1 MNIGKDVDYGI
12 HTTIPDFWRIMVDQ
26 YGDDFTFES
35 AVNIS
40 RRVSKCKLSTMTVIK
55 NIIIP
60 MNTSTLFYPRIAV
73 HVENFSLH
81 P

>member
-40 RRVSKCKLSTMTVIK
+40 HRVSK

-60 MNTSTLFYPRIAV
+60 MNTSTLFYPRIDV
-73 HVENFSLH
+73 HVKNFSLH